1 MKQSEIL
8 YRQAVSFAE
17 QGDMAKAK
25 RHILPIDYK
34 LFYEK
39 AFLLEK
45 EAALLMSSDE
55 KHPLSRGEMLKNATA
70 LAYKAGKYEDAQKV
84 AALCRV
90 EALDGY
96 TMMKLEELEGLI
108 LAALAVPAHNS
119 SLTVRGLFT
128 SANADDREIKIR
140 DMENQQVYSFIVP
153 ANMFKKVVKSY
164 WQDVVSVVGHVN
176 MQGVFTLEK
185 IGRPAA

>member
-17 QGDMAKAK
+17 QGDMAKVK
-25 RHILPIDYK
+25 RHIVPIDYK

-55 KHPLSRGEMLKNATA
+55 KYPLSRGEMLKNAVA
-70 LAYKAGKYEDAQKV
+70 LAYKAGKYEEAQKV
-84 AALCRV
+84 AALCRD
-90 EALDGY
+90 ENLDGY
-96 TMMKLEELEGLI
+96 TLIKLEELEKLV
-108 LAALAVPAHNS
+108 LAALVPTHSS

-164 WQDVVSVVGHVN
+164 WQDVVSVVGHVST
-176 MQGVFTLEK
+176 QGIFTLEK
-185 IGRPAA
+185 IGRPSA

>member
-8 YRQAVSFAE
+8 YNQAVSFAE
-17 QGDMAKAK
+17 QGDIAKAK
-25 RHILPIDYK
+25 RHIVPIDYK

-45 EAALLMSSDE
+45 EAALLMSSEE

-70 LAYKAGKYEDAQKV
+70 LAYKAGKYEEAQKTATLCRSEALDSYTLIKLGELEKRIV
-84 AALCRV
+84 AAL
-90 EALDGY
+90 A
-96 TMMKLEELEGLI
+96 TPI
-108 LAALAVPAHNS
+108 HNS

-128 SANADDREIKIR
+128 SANADDREIRIR
-140 DMENQQVYSFIVP
+140 DMENQQMYSFIVP

-164 WQDVVSVVGHVN
+164 WQDVVSVVGHANV
-176 MQGVFTLEK
+176 QGVFTLEK
-185 IGRPAA
+185 ISRPAA